1 MSRSR
6 PSSARLYAVSA
17 ALVLAC
23 NLAQRSP
30 EEDLRQILR
39 ALVVAI
45 EQKDPEAV
53 LQRVAFEYRGEDGL
67 GYPEVKAIVLTFLLR
82 EEPIGARLTQ
92 LSVEP
97 AGTDSRRRVRARL
110 LFARGVR
117 LQHSASAFP
126 PGSVEYFFD
135 LVFAR
140 ERKGEDWKAVSG
152 RYQRL

>member
-1 MSRSR
+1 MTRTH

-45 EQKDPEAV
+45 EEKDPEAV
-53 LQRVAFEYRGEDGL
+53 LQSVAYAYQGEDGL
-67 GYPEVKAIVLTFLLR
+67 GYPEVQAIVLSFLLR
-82 EEPIGARLTQ
+82 EEPIGARLKELT
-92 LSVEP
+92 VEP
-97 AGTDSRRRVRARL
+97 AGADSRRRVQARV

-117 LQHSASAFP
+117 LQHDARAAP

-135 LVFAR
+135 LIFAR
-140 ERKGEDWKAVSG
+140 DDKGWKAISG

>member
-6 PSSARLYAVSA
+6 PSSTRLYAVIA

-30 EEDLRQILR
+30 EEDLQQILR

-45 EQKDPEAV
+45 EEKDPEAV
-53 LQRVAFEYRGEDGL
+53 LQRVAYAYQGEEGL
-67 GYPEVKAIVLTFLLR
+67 GYPEVQAIVLSFLLR
-82 EEPIGARLTQ
+82 EEPIGARLMELT
-92 LSVEP
+92 VEP
-97 AGTDSRRRVRARL
+97 AEAGSRRRVQARV
-110 LFARGVR
+110 LFARGLR
-117 LQHSASAFP
+117 LQHDASAAP
-126 PGSVEYFFD
+126 LGSVEYFFD

-140 ERKGEDWKAVSG
+140 DDKGWKAISG